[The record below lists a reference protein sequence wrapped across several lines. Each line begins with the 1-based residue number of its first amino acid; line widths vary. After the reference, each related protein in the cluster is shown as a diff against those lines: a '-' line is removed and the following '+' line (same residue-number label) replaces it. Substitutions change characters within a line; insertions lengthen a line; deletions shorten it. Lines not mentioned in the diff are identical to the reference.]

1 MRAIVNKET
10 CIGCGLC
17 ESSCPDVFEMKDN
30 IAVVKIDPVPDGSK
44 ECTSQ
49 MVQDCPVNAISVN
62 E

>member
-1 MRAIVNKET
+1 MKAVVDKTT

-30 IAVVKIDPVPDGSK
+30 IAIVKVDPVPESAK
-44 ECTSQ
+44 ACAKQ
-49 MVQDCPVNAISVN
+49 MVTDCPVSAISVT